1 MHKKLVFVL
10 PPPPIRILH
19 LLPLTPTNY
28 QVCSH
33 TNTISA
39 TVSIC
44 TPSIFIPF
52 LQDNTVPNVLSEAC
66 NVYAALGNYNAWIR
80 RLICGILSLLH
91 EYLLSDIDF
100 SDSYVPLSTHQVFNF
115 RPLCSVCLIMW
126 KCITDSS
133 ASLKSL
139 GVYPAWVQF
148 RHRFDW
154 SKPSYFLD
162 PWSNT
167 SYNIGNCN
175 FLTNFALH
183 PLYLHPSCFYK
194 PDGVELGVLKYYL
207 MILNFDHTHWSLSP
221 VRLLKRLRMNFFLY
235 Y

>member
-1 MHKKLVFVL
+1 MHKKLVFIL

-19 LLPLTPTNY
+19 LLPLTPINY

-33 TNTISA
+33 TNTIPA

-66 NVYAALGNYNAWIR
+66 NVYVALGNYNAWIR
-80 RLICGILSLLH
+80 RLIWGILSLLH

-100 SDSYVPLSTHQVFNF
+100 SDSYVPLSTHQALSF
-115 RPLCSVCLIMW
+115 RPLCSVWLIMS

-167 SYNIGNCN
+167 SYNIGK
-175 FLTNFALH
+175 L
-183 PLYLHPSCFYK
+183 
-194 PDGVELGVLKYYL
+194 
-207 MILNFDHTHWSLSP
+207 
-221 VRLLKRLRMNFFLY
+221 
-235 Y
+235 